1 MLSRSSVELFSDEAT
16 KNQMAYQ
23 KKVRKLLDSYVERHS
38 KS

>member
-1 MLSRSSVELFSDEAT
+1 MLSRSGVGLFSDEAT

-23 KKVRKLLDSYVERHS
+23 KKVRKLLDFYVEHHI

>member
-1 MLSRSSVELFSDEAT
+1 MLSRSSVELFSDEPT

-23 KKVRKLLDSYVERHS
+23 KKIRELLDSYVERHI